1 MQFLSDLV
9 AEPAW
14 APVGGTGT
22 RVGVFAREVF
32 LQRRC
37 FLKGVVFAKLVCLH
51 IVKGLDTVMV
61 LLNRFKRLLGKLEQG

>member
-22 RVGVFAREVF
+22 RVGVFVGGVF
-32 LQRRC
+32 LRDV
-37 FLKGVVFAKLVCLH
+37 FLRAERGSFA
-51 IVKGLDTVMV
+51 
-61 LLNRFKRLLGKLEQG
+61 